1 MVPLLLYFMVMFFG
15 TFAAMWWWSN
25 RSRGSGREVRYE
37 EAAVQSFT
45 AASNNFV
52 RCLWLYHRMID

>member
-1 MVPLLLYFMVMFFG
+1 
-15 TFAAMWWWSN
+15 MWWWSN
-25 RSRGSGREVRYE
+25 RPHVSAGSRVGYK

-52 RCLWLYHRMID
+52 SDEDTRSSKPPSLFALCGVAYKGAKC